1 MHGGPHIPC
10 LHVIFGHM
18 YSWFSLDL
26 CALGCGSG
34 TLMMSGAEG
43 NDAVHVDGG
52 TQTSTLS
59 TEDRTSKKSDGF
71 RSGCCKE
78 KTKLIGGESD
88 SVQ

>member
-1 MHGGPHIPC
+1 MPSVVTPTTGI
-10 LHVIFGHM
+10 
-18 YSWFSLDL
+18 
-26 CALGCGSG
+26 
-34 TLMMSGAEG
+34 LMMSGVEG
-43 NDAVHVDGG
+43 DDSVHVDGG

-88 SVQ
+88 LVQ